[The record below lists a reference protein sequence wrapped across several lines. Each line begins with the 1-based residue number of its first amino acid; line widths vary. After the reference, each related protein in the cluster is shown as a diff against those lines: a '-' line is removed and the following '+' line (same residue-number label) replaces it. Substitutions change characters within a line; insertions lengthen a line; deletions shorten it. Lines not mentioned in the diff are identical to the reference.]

1 MQNTWTNICQLVKLI
16 DIVFIYK
23 QIVIWQ
29 NDCVSLTIEWTLD
42 LVVFENV
49 INMTHFNRIKLFET
63 KLFKLQVNGVWIAER
78 LTLRIVQNFKIH
90 FILQTKS
97 DKY

>member
-1 MQNTWTNICQLVKLI
+1 MQNTSTNICQLVKLI

-29 NDCVSLTIEWTLD
+29 NDCISLTIEWTLD

-78 LTLRIVQNFKIH
+78 LTLRIAQNFKIH

-97 DKY
+97 DKN